1 MSRPVRWGV
10 LGCARVFERRMVP
23 AFARV
28 DDARLMA
35 VASRD
40 RAKAEAVA
48 ARYGIDRAYGEYAAL
63 LSDSE
68 IDAVYV
74 PLPNDLHARWVLE
87 ALSAGKHVLCDK
99 PMVLTVDDAVRCAE
113 TARAGGL
120 RLMEGFMYRHHPQH
134 ARVRRLVESGAIGRP
149 VRFSGV
155 FAYAATPDHAGI
167 RWDPARGGGALA
179 DVGVYPVDAA
189 RMLFGAEPESA
200 LCVAT
205 MDPESGVDI
214 HSDGILAFADGR
226 SATFS
231 CGFDQAFVS
240 RYEIVGT
247 EGSIEAVRAFQ
258 VGESGVALRIRTG
271 GGDAVVEETFP
282 HLDHWAEEIRHFGEC
297 VRDPARPLTPGE
309 DGVAQA
315 RVFEALRRSSGS
327 GRVERVSR

>member
-1 MSRPVRWGV
+1 MTEPVRWGV

-23 AFARV
+23 AFGRV
-28 DDARLMA
+28 DEAHLVA

-48 ARYGIDRAYGEYAAL
+48 GRHGIPNAFGDYAAL
-63 LSDSE
+63 LADPG
-68 IDAVYV
+68 IDAVYL

-87 ALSAGKHVLCDK
+87 ALAAGKHVLCDK

-113 TARAGGL
+113 TARARGL

-134 ARVRRLVESGAIGRP
+134 ARVRQLVSEGAIGRP

-155 FAYAATPDHAGI
+155 FAYCATPDHAGI
-167 RWDPARGGGALA
+167 RWDPARGGGALT
-179 DVGVYPVDAA
+179 DVGVYTVDAA
-189 RMLFGAEPESA
+189 RMLFDDEPEGA

-205 MDPESGVDI
+205 MDTDTGVDL
-214 HSDGILAFADGR
+214 HSDGVLTFTEGR

-231 CGFDQAFVS
+231 CGFDQAFAS

-247 EGSIEAVRAFQ
+247 EGSIEATRAFQ
-258 VGESGVALRIRTG
+258 VGEVGVALRIRTG
-271 GGDAVVEETFP
+271 GGDAVHEETFP
-282 HLDHWAEEIRHFGEC
+282 HFDHWAQEIRHFCAC
-297 VRDPARPLTPGE
+297 VRDPAQPLSPGE

-315 RVFEALRRSSGS
+315 RVLEALRRSIASGC
-327 GRVERVSR
+327 VEAVSR